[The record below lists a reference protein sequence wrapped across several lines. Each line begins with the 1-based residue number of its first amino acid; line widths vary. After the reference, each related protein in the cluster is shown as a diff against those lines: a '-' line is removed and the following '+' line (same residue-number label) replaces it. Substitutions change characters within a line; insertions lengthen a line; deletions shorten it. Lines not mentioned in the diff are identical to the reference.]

1 MNYYTR
7 SSKILQNSI
16 KLNRCRQQ
24 QDKSRYV
31 AVWLASGGVENCP
44 TKTAV
49 DAEIAES
56 NGPSQEPVAHEQFST
71 ADEAAESSGPS
82 PDVAAEAVDVVQD
95 SIVYPPASELTEP
108 VAHQQF
114 STADEA
120 AESSGPSP
128 DVAAEAVDVVQDSTK
143 KHCSVQ
149 IVFFGWRS

>member
-49 DAEIAES
+49 NAEI
-56 NGPSQEPVAHEQFST
+56 
-71 ADEAAESSGPS
+71 AESSGPS
-82 PDVAAEAVDVVQD
+82 QDVAAEAVDVVVQD
-95 SIVYPPASELTEP
+95 STVYPPASELTEP
-108 VAHQQF
+108 VAHQQFFTF